1 MNALPGQSNDTYDK
15 NPFFFIKR
23 KKINMNIPFR
33 LSQMITIIKIKNM
46 FSSTSFAHSSFWWC
60 KCVFTFQRVMKF
72 FSRFSVRWTPFSRLW
87 YRKML
92 NGVRE
97 KLISSRSFSSL
108 WDVIDFKRQ
117 SYFFLTGID
126 FLRCKSHEGPVRLMF
141 LEPLACC

>member
-1 MNALPGQSNDTYDK
+1 MHYKDNRTIYMIK
-15 NPFFFIKR
+15 IRVFFFIKR

-46 FSSTSFAHSSFWWC
+46 FSSTSFAHSSSWWC

-97 KLISSRSFSSL
+97 KLTSSRSFSSL